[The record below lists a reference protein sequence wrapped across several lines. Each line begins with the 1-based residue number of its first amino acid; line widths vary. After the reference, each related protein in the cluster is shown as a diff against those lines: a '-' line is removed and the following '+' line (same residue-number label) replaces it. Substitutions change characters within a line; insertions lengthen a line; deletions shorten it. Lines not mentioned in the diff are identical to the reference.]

1 MNRISK
7 ISKTAM
13 KQTKKSKL
21 PIINPLLNLKDF
33 VDKSIGNTFICHL
46 NKNIKE
52 DLFNYK
58 NKILKNRQ
66 SCILIG
72 PEGDFTKEEV
82 VLALKNNFFEVSLGD
97 SILRTETA
105 GVVACNL
112 INQISNEK

>member
-1 MNRISK
+1 
-7 ISKTAM
+7 M
-13 KQTKKSKL
+13 KKGNYKKDAQSTINLQILALQKL
-21 PIINPLLNLKDF
+21 K
-33 VDKSIGNTFICHL
+33 KSIGNTFICHL